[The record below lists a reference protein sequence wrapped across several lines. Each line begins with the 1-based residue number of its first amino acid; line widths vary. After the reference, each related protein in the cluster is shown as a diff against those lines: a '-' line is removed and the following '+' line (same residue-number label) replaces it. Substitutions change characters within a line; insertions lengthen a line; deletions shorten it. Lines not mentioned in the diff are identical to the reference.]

1 MSSHFSFLDFI
12 MKFIY
17 IFCHCQQ
24 NTFSKNIRCAATQI
38 SAKLHILFQFT
49 KRSFCLDASV
59 YSKKNSFVRE
69 NPFQILL
76 SIFQKCFCHR
86 KHFVSFFYWCF
97 TVVPFDTFFLVRT
110 IFTSKVQIKYPK
122 EYPCQIKVRTSVT
135 PENIFLIYI
144 VDYIIRLLG
153 EFSKIL
159 QNYIGKTYSTEKVL
173 IDEYKRAFC
182 SFARKNYFKECAVSL
197 DSIKKKYGDIFP
209 ENIINAIK
217 IRAAKGK
224 IRNYQSYEKIFEWYW
239 KYKKGSVIFD
249 TKRTLD
255 ILRYSDDFCNR
266 LFE

>member
-38 SAKLHILFQFT
+38 SAKLHIMFQFT

-97 TVVPFDTFFLVRT
+97 TVVPFDTLFLVRA
-110 IFTSKVQIKYPK
+110 KLLGAW
-122 EYPCQIKVRTSVT
+122 EALTSVMKASAL
-135 PENIFLIYI
+135 F
-144 VDYIIRLLG
+144 
-153 EFSKIL
+153 
-159 QNYIGKTYSTEKVL
+159 
-173 IDEYKRAFC
+173 DEY
-182 SFARKNYFKECAVSL
+182 NDL
-197 DSIKKKYGDIFP
+197 
-209 ENIINAIK
+209 
-217 IRAAKGK
+217 
-224 IRNYQSYEKIFEWYW
+224 
-239 KYKKGSVIFD
+239 
-249 TKRTLD
+249 RT
-255 ILRYSDDFCNR
+255 
-266 LFE
+266 